1 MIRVTLSVGPASSES
16 EMKPLS
22 LTTIRS
28 GMLAFGLVS
37 GLSAPSMAGPI
48 QPDVPLPTAAAAPT
62 ITPVR
67 DSWAG
72 GNDRQFNNWQWRRH
86 DGRRFARSGNWNRRH
101 WNRGNWNG
109 GRHWR
114 QNRGRYYGGGYYGRY
129 YDDNGAAALLG
140 LGLGFGLGSLY
151 QGYYNQGY
159 YNRGYY
165 NNGYYAPRRY
175 YRTLP
180 SAHVRWCYDR
190 YRSYRAWDNTFQPY
204 GGPRRQCWSPYS

>member
-1 MIRVTLSVGPASSES
+1 
-16 EMKPLS
+16 MKPLF

-28 GMLAFGLVS
+28 GMLTLGLVS

-48 QPDVPLPTAAAAPT
+48 QPDVPLPTAAAARE
-62 ITPVR
+62 IVPVR
-67 DSWAG
+67 ESWAG
-72 GNDRQFNNWQWRRH
+72 GNNNVWMR
-86 DGRRFARSGNWNRRH
+86 GRNFSRNWNRGN

-114 QNRGRYYGGGYYGRY
+114 RNWNGGRHWRHNRGRYYGGSNYGRYYGGGYYGRY
-129 YDDNGAAALLG
+129 YDDDDGAAALLG

-165 NNGYYAPRRY
+165 NQGYYNRGY
-175 YRTLP
+175 YNNGS
-180 SAHVRWCYDR
+180 SAHVRWCYNR
-190 YRSYRAWDNTFQPY
+190 YRSYRTWDNTFQPY
-204 GGPRRQCWSPYS
+204 NGPRRQCWSPYR

>member
-1 MIRVTLSVGPASSES
+1 
-16 EMKPLS
+16 MKPLF

-28 GMLAFGLVS
+28 GMLALGVVS

-48 QPDVPLPTAAAAPT
+48 QPDVPLPAAAAARE
-62 ITPVR
+62 IVPVR
-67 DSWAG
+67 DGWAG
-72 GNDRQFNNWQWRRH
+72 GNNNVWMRGRNFSGARNWNRRNWN
-86 DGRRFARSGNWNRRH
+86 GGNWNRGNWNRRNWNRGN

-109 GRHWR
+109 GRRW
-114 QNRGRYYGGGYYGRY
+114 YGGGYYGRY
-129 YDDNGAAALLG
+129 YDDDDNGAAALLG

-175 YRTLP
+175 YRTL
-180 SAHVRWCYDR
+180 SNAHVRWCYNR
-190 YRSYRAWDNTFQPY
+190 YRSYRTWDNTFQPY
-204 GGPRRQCWSPYS
+204 NGPRQQCWSPYS

>member
-1 MIRVTLSVGPASSES
+1 
-16 EMKPLS
+16 MKPLF

-28 GMLAFGLVS
+28 SMLALGLVS
-37 GLSAPSMAGPI
+37 GITAPSTAGPI
-48 QPDVPLPTAAAAPT
+48 MQPDLSVPASTAAPN

-72 GNDRQFNNWQWRRH
+72 GNDRRFNSNWQWRRH
-86 DGRRFARSGNWNRRH
+86 DGRRFARSGNWNRGNWNRGN

-114 QNRGRYYGGGYYGRY
+114 QNRGRYGGGYYGRY
-129 YDDNGAAALLG
+129 YDDDNGAAALLG

-175 YRTLP
+175 YRAGRLS
-180 SAHVRWCYDR
+180 SAHVRWCYNR
-190 YRSYRAWDNTFQPY
+190 YRSYRTWDNTFQPY
-204 GGPRRQCWSPYS
+204 NGPRQQCWSPYR